1 MENLMYACGPRRLV
15 GRLAVAG
22 LLGAAL
28 ATFGFV
34 GTAVADTINYTGQGT
49 TNGACGQFIDD
60 PSVPAGK
67 QVWQFNLTQT
77 QSGATMSASFSDGT
91 TVTNKAEDN
100 HTGKVSKWFI
110 QTDLGATVTSASA
123 SFTPDGPNSQFT
135 VSHCTASGVPPTT
148 GPPPTTTPPTTTP
161 PTTASPPP
169 GGGGI
174 EVGGVTASRPNAAVA
189 VVAQP
194 QFTG

>member
-1 MENLMYACGPRRLV
+1 MKKVEDTRAPRRLV
-15 GRLAVAG
+15 GRLAIAG

-34 GTAVADTINYTGQGT
+34 GTAAADSINYTGQGT

-60 PSVPAGK
+60 PSVPAGQ

-110 QTDLGATVTSASA
+110 QTALGATVTSASA
-123 SFTPDGPNSQFT
+123 NFTPDGPNSQFT

-148 GPPPTTTPPTTTP
+148 GPPPTTGTPPT
-161 PTTASPPP
+161 SGP
-169 GGGGI
+169 GGGGVL
-174 EVGGVTASRPNAAVA
+174 EVGGVTAERPNAAVPVIA
-189 VVAQP
+189 VAR
-194 QFTG
+194 FTG